1 MNPGKLRHRVAIL
14 QKQTTIDPDGYPIET
29 WEPLY
34 SAWAKVEPISGRE
47 YYQAAAV
54 QAQHQ
59 VRFTMRYRK
68 DITPAMR
75 LRWDGEDYE
84 IKAVIDLEGRRRW
97 LQIMVEAV
105 SSG

>member
-29 WEPLY
+29 WV
-34 SAWAKVEPISGRE
+34 AAATVWASVEPIAGRE
-47 YYQAAAV
+47 YFQAAAV

>member
-1 MNPGKLRHRVAIL
+1 
-14 QKQTTIDPDGYPIET
+14 
-29 WEPLY
+29 
-34 SAWAKVEPISGRE
+34 
-47 YYQAAAV
+47 
-54 QAQHQ
+54 
-59 VRFTMRYRK
+59 MRYRK